1 MGKEGVTSQAKAD
14 TTESSVYETHIPV
27 LDGLLHRAEI
37 AITWRINGLWH
48 VQPIG
53 RRIAK
58 ANGVP
63 VTLTL
68 LVEDSRFMLM
78 PRSPA
83 KLPAKLYF
91 L

>member
-1 MGKEGVTSQAKAD
+1 MAYDMSNPLGV
-14 TTESSVYETHIPV
+14 E
-27 LDGLLHRAEI
+27 LLR
-37 AITWRINGLWH
+37 
-48 VQPIG
+48 PM
-53 RRIAK
+53 
-58 ANGVP
+58 GVP